1 MADMELASAFGAKG
15 RAPND
20 EELLAALRGAYGAW
34 QRLLSLLDSRIGDL
48 VSVWGHAGKRYG
60 WSLRVRKRK
69 RVLVYLTPQAG
80 QFLVSLALGE
90 KAVAA
95 ARAARLPVA
104 MLRVIEA
111 SPRYAE
117 GRGVRF
123 AIRSERQ
130 LDALARLVEIKS
142 QN

>member
-1 MADMELASAFGAKG
+1 MQLASAFSVKV
-15 RAPND
+15 RAPD
-20 EELLAALRGAYGAW
+20 DQEVRAALGDSYGAW
-34 QRLLSLLDSRIGDL
+34 QRLLSLLDTRIGDL
-48 VSVWGHAGKRYG
+48 VSVWGHAGERYG
-60 WSLRVRKRK
+60 WSLRVKRGK
-69 RVLVYLTPQAG
+69 RVLVYLTPQRG

-95 ARAARLPVA
+95 AKAARLPVA
-104 MLRVIEA
+104 VLRVIEA
-111 SPRYAE
+111 APKYSE

-123 AIRSERQ
+123 AIKSERQ

>member
-1 MADMELASAFGAKG
+1 LQLASAFSAKV
-15 RAPND
+15 RAPDD
-20 EELLAALRGAYGAW
+20 EELRAALGDSYAAW
-34 QRLLSLLDSRIGDL
+34 QWFLNLLDTRIGDL
-48 VSVWGHAGKRYG
+48 VSVWGHAGERYG
-60 WSLRVRKRK
+60 WSLRVRQGK
-69 RVLVYLTPQAG
+69 RVLVYLTPQRR
-80 QFLVSLALGE
+80 QFLASLALGE

-104 MLRVIEA
+104 VLRVIEA

-123 AIRSERQ
+123 AIKSERQ

-142 QN
+142 RN